1 VSWMDGARTE
11 FTWGVATSAYQIEG
25 AWNEDGKS
33 ESIWDRMA
41 HSPEMSDTGDTA
53 CDHYHRLEED
63 LDLLQEMGVDAYR
76 FSVAWARVL
85 PSGVGDVNEPGMQF
99 YERLVDGLLERG
111 IEPWLTL
118 FHWDLPQALQD
129 RGGLV
134 SDQFPGWFSS
144 YAEIVARRLG
154 DRVRHWITINEPWVA
169 AFAGHQIGVHAPGLQ
184 DWPSALAAGHHLLV
198 GHGRATTAIRG
209 IVPEAKVGIALDC
222 RQVNAASQ
230 SSRDIAA
237 ARHFDGYRN
246 RWFFDPVFGKGYPQD
261 MLDAYTAAGRIPENL
276 IKDGDL
282 DEISVSTD
290 FCGLNFYTS
299 VVIGA
304 GSQEAEPEAGQV
316 GIPPTPGHTEK
327 GWLIDPD
334 ALGTFLRRMQADW
347 DVNQI
352 CITENGM
359 ALSTGPDQDGRVRD
373 QERIDFTA
381 AHLDVIE
388 GAIDAGIPVTAYF
401 AWSFMDNLEWRSGF
415 SQRFGMVYV
424 DHETQK
430 RTLKDSAL
438 WYRDEVINRDPID
451 D

>member
-1 VSWMDGARTE
+1 MSQMNRADTE

-25 AWNEDGKS
+25 AWNEEGKG

-41 HSPEMSDTGDTA
+41 HSPEMPDTGDTA

-63 LDLLQEMGVDAYR
+63 LDLLEEMGVDAYR
-76 FSVAWARVL
+76 FSVAWTRVL
-85 PSGVGDVNEPGMQF
+85 PDGVGDINEEGMQF

-118 FHWDLPQALQD
+118 YHWDLPQALQD

-134 SDQFPGWFSS
+134 SDQFPKWFSS
-144 YAEIVARRLG
+144 YAEIVAQRLG
-154 DRVRHWITINEPWVA
+154 DRVKRWITINEPWVA
-169 AFAGHQIGVHAPGLQ
+169 AFAGHRFGLHAPGIQ
-184 DWPSALAAGHHLLV
+184 DWTSALAAAHHLLV
-198 GHGRATTAIRG
+198 GHGRATKTIRS
-209 IVPEAKVGIALDC
+209 IAPEAKIGIALDC
-222 RQVNAASQ
+222 RDVNAASE
-230 SSRDIAA
+230 SPTDIAA

-246 RWFFDPVFGKGYPQD
+246 RWFFDPVFGKGYPAD
-261 MLDAYTAAGRIPENL
+261 MLEAYAAAGRIPVDL

-282 DEISVSTD
+282 DEIAVPTD

-304 GSQEAEPEAGQV
+304 GSEELEPPAGRV
-316 GIPPTPGHTEK
+316 GIPPTPGHTGM

-334 ALGTFLRRMQADW
+334 ALGSFLRRMHTDW

-359 ALSTGPDQDGRVRD
+359 ALNTGPDHGGRVRD
-373 QERIDFTA
+373 QERVDFIA
-381 AHLDVIE
+381 AHLEAME
-388 GAIDAGIPVTAYF
+388 GAIADGVPVSAYF
-401 AWSFMDNLEWRSGF
+401 MWSFMDNLEWRSGF
-415 SQRFGMVYV
+415 SQRFGMVHV
-424 DHETQK
+424 DHETQV

-438 WYRDEVINRDPID
+438 WYRDEVINRGPPGG
-451 D
+451 